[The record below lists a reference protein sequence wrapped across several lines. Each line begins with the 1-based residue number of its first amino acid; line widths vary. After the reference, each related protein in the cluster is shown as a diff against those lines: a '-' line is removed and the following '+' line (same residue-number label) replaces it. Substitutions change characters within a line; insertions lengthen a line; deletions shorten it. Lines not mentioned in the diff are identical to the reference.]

1 VLSAPPLTPEDWEK
15 CGYPCHQFTQE
26 KGDMMVLFPGA
37 YHSGINSGWN
47 LAEAMNFATED
58 WIEEGRKYQP
68 CDCENAPTEPIV
80 LDLDLI
86 QDTVEEKKMGK
97 GKAKAKGGAQ
107 SEIKSEEYVL
117 NDEE

>member
-1 VLSAPPLTPEDWEK
+1 
-15 CGYPCHQFTQE
+15 
-26 KGDMMVLFPGA
+26 MMVVWPGA

-68 CDCENAPTEPIV
+68 CNCDCSRTEPIV

-86 QDTVEEKKMGK
+86 QKTVENGGDVSGSGGK
-97 GKAKAKGGAQ
+97 RMK
-107 SEIKSEEYVL
+107 Y
-117 NDEE
+117 